1 MKKIFFIS
9 LFFII
14 ISCSN
19 IEFVY
24 KEKSNLVN
32 PLYEKANVVT
42 SGIDLVFLQSYIPTI
57 FGNVKQNNFNLLI
70 NVKEKKTKRSVEVNQ
85 ATSNLRYELRFTY
98 TLESINKSCI
108 TYKKEILSF
117 FSIIPKSS
125 GYNYG
130 TDASLEKKY
139 ELAIIENLN
148 QFVSF
153 LSGVDIKNCK

>member
-1 MKKIFFIS
+1 MKKILIIS
-9 LFFII
+9 LFFTI

-24 KEKSNLVN
+24 KEKGNLIN
-32 PLYEKANVVT
+32 PLYEKTNVVS
-42 SGIDLVFLQSYIPTI
+42 SGVDLVFIQSYIPTV
-57 FGNVKQNNFNLLI
+57 FGSVKEKDFNLLI
-70 NVKEKKTKRSVEVNQ
+70 NIEEKKIKRSVETNQ

-98 TLESINKSCI
+98 TLESINKNCI

-153 LSGVDIKNCK
+153 LSGVDINKCK

>member
-1 MKKIFFIS
+1 VKKIFFIF

-24 KEKSNLVN
+24 KEKGNLIN
-32 PLYEKANVVT
+32 PLYEKTNVVT
-42 SGIDLVFLQSYIPTI
+42 SGVDLVFIQSYVPTV
-57 FGNVKQNNFNLLI
+57 FGD
-70 NVKEKKTKRSVEVNQ
+70 VKEKDFNLAINIEEKKIKRSVETNQ
-85 ATSNLRYELRFTY
+85 ATSNLRYELRFMY
-98 TLESINKSCI
+98 TLESINKNCI
-108 TYKKEILSF
+108 IYKKEILSF
-117 FSIIPKSS
+117 FSIVPKSS

-153 LSGVDIKNCK
+153 LSGADINDCK

>member
-1 MKKIFFIS
+1 MKKFFFIS
-9 LFFII
+9 LFFVF

-24 KEKSNLVN
+24 KEKEVFIN
-32 PLYEKANVVT
+32 PLYEKTNVVT
-42 SGIDLVFLQSYIPTI
+42 SGVDLVFIQSYAPSF
-57 FGNVKQNNFNLLI
+57 FGRAKEKNFNLLI
-70 NVKEKKTKRSVEVNQ
+70 NIEEKKTKRSVETNQ
-85 ATSNLRYELRFTY
+85 ATSNLRYELRFAY

-108 TYKKEILSF
+108 TYEKEILSF

-130 TDASLEKKY
+130 SDASLEKKY

>member
-1 MKKIFFIS
+1 MKKFFFIS
-9 LFFII
+9 IFFTI

-24 KEKSNLVN
+24 EEKGSLVN
-32 PLYEKANVVT
+32 PLYEKTSVVT
-42 SGIDLVFLQSYIPTI
+42 SGVDLVFIQSYAPTI
-57 FGNVKQNNFNLLI
+57 FGNVKEKNFNLLI
-70 NVKEKKTKRSVEVNQ
+70 NIEEKKIKRSVETNQ

-98 TLESINKSCI
+98 TLESINKNCI
-108 TYKKEILSF
+108 TYNKEVLSF

-130 TDASLEKKY
+130 SDASLEKKY
-139 ELAIIENLN
+139 ELAIIDNLN

-153 LSGVDIKNCK
+153 LSGADINSCI

>member
-9 LFFII
+9 LFFTI

-24 KEKSNLVN
+24 TEKGNIIN
-32 PLYEKANVVT
+32 PLYEKTNVVT
-42 SGIDLVFLQSYIPTI
+42 SGVDLVFIQSYVPKV
-57 FGNVKQNNFNLLI
+57 FGEVKEQDFNLLI
-70 NVKEKKTKRSVEVNQ
+70 NIEEKKIKRSVETNQ
-85 ATSNLRYELRFTY
+85 ATSNLRYELRFAY
-98 TLESINKSCI
+98 TLESINKNCI

-153 LSGVDIKNCK
+153 LSGVDINKCK

>member
-1 MKKIFFIS
+1 MKKIFFIF

-24 KEKSNLVN
+24 KEKGNLIN
-32 PLYEKANVVT
+32 PLYEKTNVVT
-42 SGIDLVFLQSYIPTI
+42 SGVDLVFIQSYVPTV
-57 FGNVKQNNFNLLI
+57 FGD
-70 NVKEKKTKRSVEVNQ
+70 VKEKDFNLAINIEEKKIKRSVETNQ
-85 ATSNLRYELRFTY
+85 ATSNLRYELRFMY
-98 TLESINKSCI
+98 TLESINKNCI
-108 TYKKEILSF
+108 IYKKEILSF
-117 FSIIPKSS
+117 FSIVPKSS

-153 LSGVDIKNCK
+153 LSGADINDCK